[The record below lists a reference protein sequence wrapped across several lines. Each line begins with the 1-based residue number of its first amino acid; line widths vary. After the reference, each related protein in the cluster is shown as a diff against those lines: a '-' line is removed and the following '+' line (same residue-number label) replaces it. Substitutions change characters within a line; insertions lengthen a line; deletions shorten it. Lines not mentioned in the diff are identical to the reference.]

1 MMASGEIRL
10 STMTMR
16 QMPVLAQSQQHTNC
30 VNNIVRVAQ
39 GVIGAAQAIAGA
51 VQAIEGA
58 AQFGAGIL
66 GAPETGGASLLVV
79 PGGAANAIYGSAAVI
94 DGGLLIQAAFNGSG
108 DPSTTFGLI
117 GQQYGGENGQLAGET
132 ANIGGLAGIATISN
146 SAARTANFALAV
158 AGQIAGTASAIC
170 GQ

>member
-94 DGGLLIQAAFNGSG
+94 DGGLLIQ
-108 DPSTTFGLI
+108 
-117 GQQYGGENGQLAGET
+117 E
-132 ANIGGLAGIATISN
+132 
-146 SAARTANFALAV
+146 
-158 AGQIAGTASAIC
+158 
-170 GQ
+170 